1 MEVKYSSGRG
11 EVLFTETD
19 VKWPLQHRELS
30 VLKKKKKD
38 IVKDFY
44 SEIKQ

>member
-19 VKWPLQHRELS
+19 AKWPLQHRELS
-30 VLKKKKKD
+30 VLKKKKD